1 MAFVAQYSVTVAP
14 LDQQV
19 EPWLLSPLLILLFL
33 VILIKTLLE
42 LPLFYVGPLLV
53 VVALALR
60 KRLAIPLRTT
70 CQRATVK
77 VEQKAKKVG
86 DRWIHFLSSMPSFI
100 ILVGAAAVIF
110 EIVRVSPNAAT
121 DAYNAIQEFT
131 DPKYSEGDPL
141 SVEQRAIVERYS
153 ATFSKVQLSSLEEDE
168 RFVATRIVKHKRDQ
182 RWLYVESVLQHFAH
196 VYAPKPSQKQISQ
209 HFLALW
215 EHLEEEVK
223 TRAAEKPSPTP
234 D

>member
-1 MAFVAQYSVTVAP
+1 
-14 LDQQV
+14 
-19 EPWLLSPLLILLFL
+19 
-33 VILIKTLLE
+33 
-42 LPLFYVGPLLV
+42 
-53 VVALALR
+53 
-60 KRLAIPLRTT
+60 
-70 CQRATVK
+70 
-77 VEQKAKKVG
+77 
-86 DRWIHFLSSMPSFI
+86 
-100 ILVGAAAVIF
+100 VIF

-121 DAYNAIQEFT
+121 DAYNAIQEFI
-131 DPKYSEGDPL
+131 DPKHSEGEPL

-153 ATFSKVQLSSLEEDE
+153 ATFSKIQLSSLEEDE
-168 RFVATRIVKHKRDQ
+168 QFVATQIVKHKRDQ
-182 RWLYVESVLQHFAH
+182 RWLYVQSVLQHFAH

>member
-1 MAFVAQYSVTVAP
+1 MAFIAQYSVTVAP

-19 EPWLLSPLLILLFL
+19 EAWLLSPLLSLLFL

-60 KRLAIPLRTT
+60 KRLAIPLHTT
-70 CQRATVK
+70 CQKVTVK
-77 VEQKAKKVG
+77 VEHMAKKKG
-86 DRWIHFLSSMPSFI
+86 DRWIHFPGSMPSFT

-121 DAYNAIQEFT
+121 DAYKTVQEFI
-131 DPKYSEGDPL
+131 DPKRDEGDPL
-141 SVEQRAIVERYS
+141 NINQRAIVERYS
-153 ATFSKVQLSSLEEDE
+153 AAYSKIQLSSLEEDE
-168 RFVATRIVKHKRDQ
+168 RFVATQIVKHKRDQ
-182 RWLYVESVLQHFAH
+182 RWLYVQSVLQQFAH

-209 HFLALW
+209 HFLGLW

-223 TRAAEKPSPTP
+223 TRAAGKPSPTP